1 MRQAPSAVNAALN
14 AAPVA
19 TFVTFFSEGMSK
31 GVTCL
36 RFGASVP
43 VWTST
48 SELGYEELCEPP
60 RHRAD
65 TVAGKTSRRW
75 REGASTRRD
84 AEIIPG
90 ASNHCLPSLSL

>member
-1 MRQAPSAVNAALN
+1 MSAALN

-19 TFVTFFSEGMSK
+19 TFVTFFSEGISK
-31 GVTCL
+31 GVVCL

-60 RHRAD
+60 RHRAEAV
-65 TVAGKTSRRW
+65 TGTTW
-75 REGASTRRD
+75 GA
-84 AEIIPG
+84 
-90 ASNHCLPSLSL
+90 